1 MKNISKLQTKP
12 TAGVQGSGLNL
23 GKVFRR
29 EYEHYYGVPRINVYL
44 LRILFTLM
52 FLFVTYDAWSR
63 ILHHTGTWDNVTA
76 AAWCMWG
83 AYSVISFIGIIYPLK
98 MLPIVL
104 FEIIYKLTWLIIV
117 AYPLWIKN
125 QLIGSPAEGMTHAF
139 LWVVLPIVAMPWR
152 YFFRT
157 HILGKQTA

>member
-1 MKNISKLQTKP
+1 
-12 TAGVQGSGLNL
+12 
-23 GKVFRR
+23 
-29 EYEHYYGVPRINVYL
+29 
-44 LRILFTLM
+44 M
-52 FLFVTYDAWSR
+52 FFFVTYDAWSR
-63 ILHHTGTWDNVTA
+63 ILRNTENWDNVTA

-83 AYSVISFIGIIYPLK
+83 AYSVILFIGIIYPLK
-98 MLPIVL
+98 MLPVVL
-104 FEIIYKLTWLIIV
+104 FEIIYKVTWLIIV

-125 QLIGSPAEGMTHAF
+125 QLIGSPAEGMTYTF